1 MRGKNREKKSHISL
15 LSHSH
20 LSHLSTWLFFFVTAA
35 GDFTPTLSLSI
46 PLSLPYPL
54 APELSD
60 CSIFLLPLW
69 NQIIQPVTCVLP
81 NFKSDYHNSTSMPP
95 FLLQQIFAIAA
106 VKCAFLSVLT
116 NRQKCPST
124 SLINEEVCVFVR
136 VSILCP
142 LQQLSI
148 WSTSDLVGA
157 LRDNSKCCVVFEV
170 VWGFP
175 VLQHHLW
182 NGHR

>member
-1 MRGKNREKKSHISL
+1 MVYQIIGSKYDQLFPSNKVFLYKEHFQANPWALLYVNFNPSMCVVKIEKKNLTFLCSLTLIYLISVL
-15 LSHSH
+15 G
-20 LSHLSTWLFFFVTAA
+20 FFFVTAA

-60 CSIFLLPLW
+60 CSIFLLPLL

-106 VKCAFLSVLT
+106 VKHVHFCLF
-116 NRQKCPST
+116 
-124 SLINEEVCVFVR
+124 
-136 VSILCP
+136 
-142 LQQLSI
+142 
-148 WSTSDLVGA
+148 
-157 LRDNSKCCVVFEV
+157 
-170 VWGFP
+170 
-175 VLQHHLW
+175 
-182 NGHR
+182 